1 MRICVAISWITILI
15 LYIAIEDAVASVAV
29 MSGTNGRHLL
39 RGYYHEDD
47 EYLPY
52 YWQNGCGPG
61 IIDRDIAT
69 RTGNVGVRTCDYT
82 DCCPCKDGYYET
94 DNTFVYYGKAVGQKF
109 TRNQCTHCPKGEVP
123 NYLKIGCEPAP
134 PDSTYTGTVSP
145 HADFFPWHIESDTIL
160 PNLVNGYNVPSS
172 YAVVVGSPPHAKIPV
187 PYAIRPQRTIYPGDT
202 SQKGLTVPWYTS
214 AESAE
219 SHGYDS
225 IIAAS
230 TRSSMSCD
238 TDCNFNELFICPNL
252 GKWHSFKHKDMSAN
266 WFRNVQESAWDVKNW
281 RYLKTY
287 NENVVVTLRYGN
299 WDSSCVSKID
309 SGATTKQL
317 KRSNWEQYDVEFDDM
332 YWTYTSDSDITC
344 MKVENIDPGSTSCDI
359 ALNTVG
365 DHTFLRNRWFT
376 QGGIAISLPAKYER
390 NVWTENAV
398 FTEIS
403 SLYGQ
408 RVITECHAG
417 YYEFHMG
424 TVTNYWT
431 SKCIA
436 ANTLYCQQIDA
447 EQTTSDCRNEA
458 IFFRCIGELPGREF
472 ERCFKDEVMKCRTL
486 MELKDPPRLS
496 TYIYDAC
503 EDLSRL
509 CDDPNFDDRFFDL
522 ETNQCEF
529 CEPTGPTGGTLG
541 NGRIED
547 GYKCEGAYGGR
558 HECLNDNWMD
568 LISDAPASG
577 HMLETVYTDGA
588 NGRKYNFKC
597 YPCTK
602 LDIQNN
608 EIADE
613 NSCTSKWTNHLTGSI
628 QFSLGIQFE
637 LVSHGTTYSDCTQ
650 VCLPGE
656 YAKCQEKPPGCG
668 RCSCVDSCRGGDN
681 FCLIDYRICNGEAFE
696 NDGASCI
703 PIDAVSCDIGY
714 VLDKSR
720 YNDKFSDS
728 LQTFSSNSS
737 TVLKEWS
744 CSYCMHPSGE
754 YCSTGTYWPGCL
766 EEGLKDTPQCRACE
780 NTKKPDNSVWRVRQ
794 EGNLFDECT
803 WECEEDFYKSGAQ
816 CVSCTKQN
824 CGYDHYRPYC
834 PQGTTQLPI
843 CIRCMGLQP
852 PNILGCELGE
862 YERKCSG
869 TGYRAGDNT
878 SIECTQCKTEEQWN
892 CPLDAPFQPCNMEQ
906 PYADN
911 SACIRCNTIGS
922 AQEEQAGILEY
933 TDECEFDCNVSYYR
947 ETRAVN
953 ELDNNDGFT
962 VVYNCI
968 LCETN
973 PSEVCDSCEFID
985 NCNEAYELEKCD
997 NTRRTN
1003 APECYCKPGHGY
1015 LQQSYGP
1022 VVCTECVGFQSSN
1035 GYNDT
1040 CTLCPGGYSGATE
1053 KGSHTCQACPV
1064 DTFRAYRSDDDN
1076 FNYGGCE
1083 PCEAGTNGLTAS
1095 KTCKLC
1101 SNGLM
1106 AILVDWE
1113 GYLWNYQ
1120 NDSWTYWNGFPPN
1133 QCIVRGMGPD
1143 LTICTTIGSRED
1155 IKYIS
1160 TLADTIVYSVDSI
1173 EVEFVCGECS
1183 GGLAYATN
1191 FDYTIAG
1198 HTEANEL

>member
-15 LYIAIEDAVASVAV
+15 LYAPIEGID
-29 MSGTNGRHLL
+29 LL
-39 RGYYHEDD
+39 
-47 EYLPY
+47 
-52 YWQNGCGPG
+52 
-61 IIDRDIAT
+61 DRDAYFWQDDCGAGSISRDTALK
-69 RTGNVGVRTCDYT
+69 TGNGLDTGTCNYL
-82 DCCPCKDGYYET
+82 DCCECQPDSYET
-94 DNTFVYYGKAVGQKF
+94 DRTFVYYDWVTIWGGWKVRGKKH
-109 TRNQCTHCPKGEVP
+109 TRNQCTKCPEGEIP
-123 NYLKIGCEPAP
+123 SYTKLSCERAP
-134 PDSTYTGTVSP
+134 EESTYTGTVSP
-145 HADFFPWHIESDTIL
+145 HADLTPWHIVSETIL
-160 PNLVNGYNVPSS
+160 PNLVNGYNVPMS
-172 YAVVVGSPPHAKIPV
+172 YAGVPDAPLHARKPVPHAVRTEWTESTSTVVLPGGLSSESMERT
-187 PYAIRPQRTIYPGDT
+187 PYGAY
-202 SQKGLTVPWYTS
+202 
-214 AESAE
+214 
-219 SHGYDS
+219 GYDS
-225 IIAAS
+225 IIVAS
-230 TRSSMSCD
+230 TKD
-238 TDCNFNELFICPNL
+238 TLFCGSNCNFNELFICPNL
-252 GKWHSFKHKDMSAN
+252 GRWHSFEHKDMSEG
-266 WFRNVQESAWDVKNW
+266 WFRNVQEPAWDVKNW
-281 RYLKTY
+281 KYLKTY
-287 NENVVVTLRYGN
+287 NTNVMVTLRYGN
-299 WDSSCVSKID
+299 WDSLCVEKID
-309 SGATTKQL
+309 DDATTKVL
-317 KRSNWEQYDVEFDDM
+317 KTEDWAQEVPAFNDI
-332 YWTYTSDSDITC
+332 YWTYTSTIGDITC
-344 MKVENIDPGSTSCDI
+344 MRVDYIDPSISCDI
-359 ALNTVG
+359 SLNTLG
-365 DHTFLRNRWFT
+365 DYKFYRNRFFE
-376 QGGIAISLPAKYER
+376 QGGISISLPAKYVRE
-390 NVWTENAV
+390 VWTENSV
-398 FTEIS
+398 FTES
-403 SLYGQ
+403 ASMYER
-408 RVITECHAG
+408 RVITACHAG

-424 TVTNYWT
+424 TVTDYWT
-431 SKCIA
+431 SRCIA
-436 ANTLYCQQIDA
+436 ANTFHCQQIDG

-458 IFFRCIGELPGREF
+458 IFFRCIGERPGEEF
-472 ERCFKDEVMKCRTL
+472 ETCFKDEVMKCRTL
-486 MELKDPPRLS
+486 MELKDIPRFS
-496 TYIYDAC
+496 TEKYDAC
-503 EDLSRL
+503 ESLSLL
-509 CDDPNFDDRFFDL
+509 CTDPNFEDRFFDI

-529 CEPTGPTGGTLG
+529 CKPTGPTGGTLG

-577 HMLETVYTDGA
+577 HMIETVYTDGA

-754 YCSTGTYWPGCL
+754 YCSIGTYWPGCL

-834 PQGTTQLPI
+834 PRGTTQLPI
-843 CIRCMGLQP
+843 CIRCRGLQP

-911 SACIRCNTIGS
+911 SACVRCNTEGS
-922 AQEEQAGILEY
+922 AQGEQAGILEY
-933 TDECEFDCNVSYYR
+933 TDECEFDCDVSYYR
-947 ETRAVN
+947 ETRSVD

-973 PSEVCDSCEFID
+973 PSEVCNSCEFID

-1120 NDSWTYWNGFPPN
+1120 NDSWTHWKGPPPN
-1133 QCIVRGMGPD
+1133 QCIVRGMAET
-1143 LTICTTIGSRED
+1143 LKICNTIGSRED

-1198 HTEANEL
+1198 HTNEL